1 MPVRRK
7 ASKAGA
13 TSTARA
19 RENNGDL
26 RSLVQQRLVED
37 VLQKTHAKH
46 DGWMVMVVDPP
57 AMRVISSVM
66 GMYDLME
73 SKVTLVE
80 DLVKKRASF
89 PEMGAIYLL
98 SATSRSVDRLCRDY
112 MPEGDRE
119 TPLYGNAAFIY
130 FLGKLPDKLLSQ
142 MKTCK
147 PLIKRIKGLG
157 EINVDFLAK
166 EARAFHFDMGPA
178 FADLMLNPE
187 GPTKAHAMVAAKLV
201 TVCATLNEY
210 PHIRYRASSK
220 VGESIAQIFHKKMND
235 FVGSSADWWYY
246 GDPKHTSRE
255 RGQILLLGRTDDCLS
270 PLMHEFTYQAMVN
283 DLLPIKD
290 DQITYQADKEGGG
303 KQDKDVLLNEKDEIW
318 VELRGQHIAAVIQ
331 ILSARIRDVVNS
343 KTGSA
348 LNQTDSSGKPISM
361 SQMASALKAL
371 PEYKELMSKLSMHM
385 TIAHRCMEVL
395 NKKGLMDLADLE
407 QTLATG
413 TDDNGSSPKLPALI
427 QQVDEELSNM
437 SDPKAKLRLLLI
449 LIVSQKGLQENV
461 RDRLFEVAQLSSADK
476 KTLMNLE
483 KMGISTV
490 AEEKK
495 TSFFGGQ
502 KLASSGR
509 GQAES
514 EYAASRYIT
523 DTKVVLEN
531 MANNLLDIEE
541 FPSVM
546 PMPMPKSTSSKHG
559 GKQSRRNLAQ
569 SARKSSGSSWGKKEE
584 KKVINYTGHRNIVFM
599 IGGMCFS
606 ELRAF
611 HDVHE
616 STGVEIYAGSTSF
629 DNPSRFVKNL
639 SSLSKG
645 GGKGGG
651 GKSKS
656 PRKKRPE

>member
-1 MPVRRK
+1 
-7 ASKAGA
+7 
-13 TSTARA
+13 
-19 RENNGDL
+19 
-26 RSLVQQRLVED
+26 
-37 VLQKTHAKH
+37 
-46 DGWMVMVVDPP
+46 
-57 AMRVISSVM
+57 
-66 GMYDLME
+66 
-73 SKVTLVE
+73 
-80 DLVKKRASF
+80 
-89 PEMGAIYLL
+89 
-98 SATSRSVDRLCRDY
+98 
-112 MPEGDRE
+112 
-119 TPLYGNAAFIY
+119 
-130 FLGKLPDKLLSQ
+130 
-142 MKTCK
+142 MKSCK

-220 VGESIAQIFHKKMND
+220 VSESIAQIFHKKMND

-255 RGQILLLGRTDDCLS
+255 RGQILLLGRTDDALS

-283 DLLPIKD
+283 DLLPMKD
-290 DQITYQADKEGGG
+290 DQITYSADKEGGG

-331 ILSARIRDVVNS
+331 TLSARIRDVVNS

-395 NKKGLMDLADLE
+395 NKKGLMDLSDLE

-427 QQVDEELSNM
+427 QQVDDELSNM

-461 RDRLFEVAQLSSADK
+461 RDRLLEVAQLSSSDK

-490 AEEKK
+490 SEEKK
-495 TSFFGGQ
+495 TSFFGYV
-502 KLASSGR
+502 LLNHHILSLFL
-509 GQAES
+509 ES
-514 EYAASRYIT
+514 
-523 DTKVVLEN
+523 
-531 MANNLLDIEE
+531 
-541 FPSVM
+541 
-546 PMPMPKSTSSKHG
+546 
-559 GKQSRRNLAQ
+559 
-569 SARKSSGSSWGKKEE
+569 
-584 KKVINYTGHRNIVFM
+584 
-599 IGGMCFS
+599 
-606 ELRAF
+606 
-611 HDVHE
+611 
-616 STGVEIYAGSTSF
+616 
-629 DNPSRFVKNL
+629 
-639 SSLSKG
+639 
-645 GGKGGG
+645 
-651 GKSKS
+651 
-656 PRKKRPE
+656 